1 MNAGRAWP
9 PSQDEVLAARS
20 GDTDSLGRILN
31 TGYPKLVAFYR
42 GVGLRN
48 ADAEDLASEACE
60 GMVRN
65 LRRLREPAA
74 FEGWFWTV
82 ARNRLRTRLRTVNR
96 VVYELKPGEADDP
109 EERAMA
115 SDDHRRI
122 RLALAQLSP
131 RDREV
136 LWLREVQGL
145 EYGEISGRMGLT
157 TGAIRVAALRARR
170 RLEEIY
176 GAMEDR

>member
-1 MNAGRAWP
+1 MSSGPAWP
-9 PSQDEVLAARS
+9 PTQDDVISARA
-20 GDTDSLGRILN
+20 GDTDTLGRIL
-31 TGYPKLVAFYR
+31 TRGYPKLVAFYR

-65 LRRLREPAA
+65 LKRLREPAA

-82 ARNRLRTRLRTVNR
+82 ARNRLRSRLRTLNR
-96 VVYELKPGEADDP
+96 VVYELKPGEADSP
-109 EERAMA
+109 EEQALA

-122 RLALAQLSP
+122 RLALGELSP
-131 RDREV
+131 RDRQL

-145 EYGEISGRMGLT
+145 DYDEISGRLGMA
-157 TGAIRVAALRARR
+157 TGAIRVAVLRARR

-176 GAMEDR
+176 VRMEGR